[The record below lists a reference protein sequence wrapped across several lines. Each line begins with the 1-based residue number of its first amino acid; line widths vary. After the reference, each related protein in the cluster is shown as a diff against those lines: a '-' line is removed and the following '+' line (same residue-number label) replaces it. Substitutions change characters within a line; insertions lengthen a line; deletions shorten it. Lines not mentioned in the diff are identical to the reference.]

1 MQKNIEYKNK
11 EYDKILE
18 KIFSKQ
24 KDVQPI
30 FEPYF
35 LKDLSS
41 LDKKNFLNL
50 LSKINTQKIA
60 TPEIIENTKKT
71 FSKYLISDFSNYLV
85 DYLIGYRELSILMNS
100 NDYEE
105 IMINDYDKVFVF
117 SRDNLFYKTNIVFEE
132 KNYNKFV
139 EYLRNTLL
147 TDFNKREFI
156 DGILPDRSRINIVS
170 KSIAGFNVI
179 TIRKYLKKPLN
190 IIDLIKNKEITPEI
204 ATYLWIIIDGLNVK
218 PANLFIC
225 GGTSTGKTTLLNA
238 LLDFIPSD
246 SRIIGVE
253 DTFEIDYS
261 NFENYVCL
269 SSNISDENSLYD
281 ISVNIMR
288 MRPDRIIIGET
299 RGKEVRALFLAMST
313 GHEGCL
319 STIHGN
325 NVNDLLN
332 KLSSYPFNIDQNYL
346 ALLNVVITLK
356 KVYVNKKTNR
366 FVSEISE
373 ISKIGNITTNEI
385 YFKDHSEK
393 VNFMA
398 SSFFEKICEIL
409 NIKKTDLKK
418 IIEYR
423 LNIIN
428 KMVEENITDTEK
440 IRKIISENRAIILD

>member
-1 MQKNIEYKNK
+1 MLKNIDYKNK
-11 EYDKILE
+11 EYDNILE
-18 KIFSKQ
+18 KIFSK
-24 KDVQPI
+24 KKVTQPI

-35 LKDLSS
+35 LKGLSS

-50 LSKINTQKIA
+50 LSKINTEKIA
-60 TPEIIENTKKT
+60 APEIIDNTKKT
-71 FSKYLISDFSNYLV
+71 FSKYLTSEFSNYLV
-85 DYLIGYRELSILMNS
+85 DYLIGYRELSKLMNS

-105 IMINDYDKVFVF
+105 IMINYYDKVFVF
-117 SRDNLFYKTNIVFEE
+117 SRDNQFYKTNIVFEE
-132 KNYNKFV
+132 RNYSAFIK
-139 EYLRNTLL
+139 YLKDTLL
-147 TDFNKREFI
+147 TDFDTREFI

-170 KSIAGFNVI
+170 KSISGFNVI
-179 TIRKYLKKPLN
+179 TIRKYLNKPLN

-204 ATYLWIIIDGLNVK
+204 ATYLWIAVDGLNIK

-238 LLDFIPSD
+238 LLDFIPFD

-253 DTFEIDYS
+253 DTLEIDYS

-332 KLSSYPFNIDQNYL
+332 KLSSNPFNIDQNYL
-346 ALLNVVITLK
+346 SLLNVVVTLK
-356 KVYVNKKTNR
+356 KVYVNKKINR

-385 YFKDHSEK
+385 YSKENSEK
-393 VNFMA
+393 LNFMA

-418 IIEYR
+418 VIEYR
-423 LNIIN
+423 LNIIT
-428 KMVEENITDTEK
+428 KMVAENVTDTEK
-440 IRKIISENRAIILD
+440 IRKIISENREITLD